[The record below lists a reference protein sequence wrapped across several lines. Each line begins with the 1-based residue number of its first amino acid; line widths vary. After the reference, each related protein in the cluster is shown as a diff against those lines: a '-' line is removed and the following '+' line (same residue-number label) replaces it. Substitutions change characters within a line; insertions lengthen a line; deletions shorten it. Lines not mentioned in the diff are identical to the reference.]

1 MKGVFASEKAS
12 ARNSDNVERMLSEIN
27 PDYLR
32 LAVLATVQTGC
43 AVLFG
48 ATRDNGALVVTLLNG
63 NERAKAYPTST
74 PELEQC
80 LLDLGESCG
89 IDLASLMP
97 KPPKTR

>member
-1 MKGVFASEKAS
+1 MKGVFASEKAT

-27 PDYLR
+27 PALLR
-32 LAVLATVQTGC
+32 MAILATVQTGC

-48 ATRDNGALVVTLLNG
+48 STRDNGALVVTLLNG

-89 IDLASLMP
+89 IDLASLTL
-97 KPPKTR
+97 KPPTKR